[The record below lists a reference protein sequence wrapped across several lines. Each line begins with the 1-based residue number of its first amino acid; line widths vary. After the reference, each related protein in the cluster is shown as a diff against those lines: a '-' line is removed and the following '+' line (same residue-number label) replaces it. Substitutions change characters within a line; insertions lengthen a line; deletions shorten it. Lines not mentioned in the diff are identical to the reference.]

1 MDITAYLPTLPI
13 TNSALIFFVV
23 LTIILMSP
31 VILDRLHIPHII
43 GLIFAGMVIGPH
55 GINLLAYDASFEIF
69 GNVGLLYLMFL
80 VGLEMSVS
88 DFKKYKRE
96 GTSFGIYTFLIPFV
110 LGTAS
115 SLYLLKLGW
124 QASLLLGTV
133 YASHTL
139 IAFPIISRYGV
150 TRTRPVSVAIAGTV
164 ITEVISLTGMAVIIG
179 VTEGGNGL
187 LFWVRF
193 IAGVT
198 VYAAVLLYL
207 YPRLT
212 RWFFKKYNDHVL
224 QFIFI
229 LALVFAAAYMAEVV
243 GMIGI
248 IGSFFAGIILTRYI
262 PSVSPLM
269 NRIEFVG
276 NALFIP
282 YFLIGVGMMI
292 NLSGFTSWHSISV
305 AAIMIA
311 VATATKWAAAWI
323 TQKSF
328 RLPRTEGDMLLGLSI
343 SKAAATL
350 AAMLIGYRIGLF
362 DDAILNGTILM
373 ILVTCTLSAFITEKA
388 AKKIAIESPAEPA
401 RARAAQGPVRILV
414 PIVANAE
421 LTDNLINLAITL
433 KTPGSKTPLY
443 LLNVINEAR
452 QDSPSALKQSKEIL
466 VQGSKIAA
474 ASDIPVKTITRYDM
488 NVAGGII
495 HTIKENDISEVLIG
509 LHRKVNIADTFFG
522 TKAETLLQGSKKMV
536 TIAKMNIPAN
546 TITRIVVAIPPK
558 AEHETGFT
566 KWIYR
571 ICNMATQLGCRV
583 IFYGHHDTLLQI
595 KGRIYRAK
603 RNIRAEYHD
612 MESWADFL
620 MLTGVVLEDDLFVIV
635 SARQNSVSYN
645 SDIDKLPSFLSRYFP
660 GNNIAVLYPEQF
672 GEEGEI
678 MFFSDPLAI
687 NVRQNHEYLLRLRNT
702 INHFMPKKKKKEN

>member
-212 RWFFKKYNDHVL
+212 RWFFKKYN
-224 QFIFI
+224 
-229 LALVFAAAYMAEVV
+229 
-243 GMIGI
+243 
-248 IGSFFAGIILTRYI
+248 S
-262 PSVSPLM
+262 
-269 NRIEFVG
+269 
-276 NALFIP
+276 
-282 YFLIGVGMMI
+282 
-292 NLSGFTSWHSISV
+292 TSSS
-305 AAIMIA
+305 
-311 VATATKWAAAWI
+311 
-323 TQKSF
+323 SYSYL
-328 RLPRTEGDMLLGLSI
+328 RSSLP
-343 SKAAATL
+343 
-350 AAMLIGYRIGLF
+350 
-362 DDAILNGTILM
+362 
-373 ILVTCTLSAFITEKA
+373 
-388 AKKIAIESPAEPA
+388 P
-401 RARAAQGPVRILV
+401 
-414 PIVANAE
+414 
-421 LTDNLINLAITL
+421 
-433 KTPGSKTPLY
+433 
-443 LLNVINEAR
+443 
-452 QDSPSALKQSKEIL
+452 
-466 VQGSKIAA
+466 
-474 ASDIPVKTITRYDM
+474 
-488 NVAGGII
+488 
-495 HTIKENDISEVLIG
+495 HTW
-509 LHRKVNIADTFFG
+509 
-522 TKAETLLQGSKKMV
+522 
-536 TIAKMNIPAN
+536 
-546 TITRIVVAIPPK
+546 PK
-558 AEHETGFT
+558 
-566 KWIYR
+566 
-571 ICNMATQLGCRV
+571 L
-583 IFYGHHDTLLQI
+583 
-595 KGRIYRAK
+595 
-603 RNIRAEYHD
+603 
-612 MESWADFL
+612 
-620 MLTGVVLEDDLFVIV
+620 
-635 SARQNSVSYN
+635 
-645 SDIDKLPSFLSRYFP
+645 
-660 GNNIAVLYPEQF
+660 
-672 GEEGEI
+672 
-678 MFFSDPLAI
+678 
-687 NVRQNHEYLLRLRNT
+687 
-702 INHFMPKKKKKEN
+702 